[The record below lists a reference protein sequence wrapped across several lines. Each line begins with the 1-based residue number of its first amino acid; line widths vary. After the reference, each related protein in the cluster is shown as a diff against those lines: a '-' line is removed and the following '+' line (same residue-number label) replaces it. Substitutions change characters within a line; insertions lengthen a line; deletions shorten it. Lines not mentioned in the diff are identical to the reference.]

1 MTSHEIEWL
10 VVVGAVVLAAA
21 ATKYDVSPWRIF
33 GLASLTTLVSV
44 VLATRISD
52 EQCGVSYRTS
62 AGERLFD
69 ITMVSSLTLYAAAA
83 LAGVVDGIRLGKAG
97 EREKAV
103 SRAFGIPLVSA
114 FGVGV
119 LFFALLAS
127 FGDCLD

>member
-10 VVVGAVVLAAA
+10 IVIGAVVLAAA

-33 GLASLTTLVSV
+33 GLASFATLATV
-44 VLATRISD
+44 VLATQISD
-52 EQCGVSYRTS
+52 EPCGVSYRTS
-62 AGERLFD
+62 AGDRLFD
-69 ITMVSSLTLYAAAA
+69 ITMVSSLTLYAAAS
-83 LAGVVDGIRLGKAG
+83 LAGVVDGIRLRKTG

-127 FGDCLD
+127 LGDCLN